1 MSPRLA
7 ERLPRLWYRRGLA
20 PVLFFLLP
28 LSWLFG
34 VLSAV
39 RRLAYRCGL
48 VRTERLPVPVVVV
61 GNLIAGGAGK
71 TPLTLWLVEA
81 LRANGWQPGVVSRGY
96 GADISVPRLVDPAST
111 ASECG
116 DEPLLLARRGGVP
129 VAVGRDRAAAAR
141 TLLAAYPACNVII
154 ADDGLQHYRLARDVE
169 LAIFDGRG
177 AGNGHLLPAGPLRE
191 PLCRLR
197 EVDAVVL
204 NGVATLPEI
213 PAGVPCHVMRLAGQ
227 RFFALSDP
235 GRHCGASDLAGKT
248 LHAYAG
254 IGDPPRFFRHLE
266 SLGLSFAAHSFPDHY
281 QFQAADFVPASGGVV
296 LLTEKD
302 AVKCAGL
309 FDGEAWVL
317 PVSAEIDA
325 DQLEADKPSLIER
338 ILEKLNGRKTA

>member
-1 MSPRLA
+1 MSLRLA

-20 PVLFFLLP
+20 PALFFLLP
-28 LSWLFG
+28 FSWLFG
-34 VLSAV
+34 VLSAA
-39 RRLAYRCGL
+39 RRLAYRWGL
-48 VRTERLPVPVVVV
+48 LAVERLPVPVVVV
-61 GNLIAGGAGK
+61 GNLVAGGAGK

-96 GADISVPRLVDPAST
+96 GVDVSVPRLVDPAST
-111 ASECG
+111 ASDCG

-129 VAVGRDRAAAAR
+129 VAVGRDRTAAAR
-141 TLLAAYPACNVII
+141 ALLAAYPACNVLV
-154 ADDGLQHYRLARDVE
+154 ADDGLQHYRLARDIE

-204 NGVATLPEI
+204 NGVARLPEV
-213 PAGVPCHVMRLAGQ
+213 PSGVPCHVMHLAGQ
-227 RFFALSDP
+227 RFFALNDS
-235 GRHCGASDLAGKT
+235 GRHCSASDLGGKT

-254 IGDPPRFFRHLE
+254 IGDPGRFFRHLK
-266 SLGLSFAAHSFPDHY
+266 SLGLAVDEHPFPDHH
-281 QFQAADFVPASGGVV
+281 QFQAADFLPARGGVV

-309 FDGEAWVL
+309 VEGEAWVL
-317 PVSAEIDA
+317 PVSAEMEPGD
-325 DQLEADKPSLIER
+325 PSLIER